1 LGVDERVMSGVFLA
15 KSYCHLAG
23 RLGRAAS
30 LVLLLLVAGC
40 VSGAGERDVA
50 ELALLQKH
58 AAFQPFTIGPGDV
71 LAIEVEGNADLNRP
85 VTVAPD
91 GSISL
96 RLLGDVHVL
105 GLTVQEIREKVCGLY
120 EQYIGKPRIEVTLTE
135 NRSARVYVL
144 GEVPRPGSQPYMG
157 QQTLLDAISAA
168 GGVTTRAAPKRVLLV
183 RGDPENPQV
192 FRINLNDIMKKG
204 RADQN
209 LFLAQNDVVFVPPNG
224 FASVGYAIDNVFF
237 PFQSLSSA
245 ATTVLVVQELGRSN
259 QPK

>member
-1 LGVDERVMSGVFLA
+1 MAFSCRFLWG
-15 KSYCHLAG
+15 L
-23 RLGRAAS
+23 LGRAACLALS
-30 LVLLLLVAGC
+30 LLVVGC
-40 VSGAGERDVA
+40 ASGAGERQVA

-58 AAFQPFTIGPGDV
+58 APFQSFTIGPGDV
-71 LAIEVEGNADLNRP
+71 LGVEVEGSPDLNRQ

-96 RLLGDVHVL
+96 RLLSEVQVL
-105 GLTVQEIREKVCGLY
+105 GLTIQEVRTKIAGLY
-120 EQYIGKPRIEVTLTE
+120 EQYIGKPRIEVTLLE

-144 GEVPRPGSQPYMG
+144 GQVSRPGALPYVG

-168 GGVTTRAAPKRVLLV
+168 GGVTPRAAPKRVLVV

-192 FRINLNDIMKKG
+192 FRINLDDIVRRG

-224 FASVGYAIDNVFF
+224 FATVGFTLDNIFF
-237 PFQSLSSA
+237 PFQSLSTA
-245 ATTVLVVQELGRSN
+245 ATTILVVERLGTQS
-259 QPK
+259 K

>member
-1 LGVDERVMSGVFLA
+1 MPGVFLA
-15 KSYCHLAG
+15 KSYRHLAG
-23 RLGRAAS
+23 RLGRAAC
-30 LVLLLLVAGC
+30 VACLLFLAGC
-40 VSGAGERDVA
+40 ASGAGEREVA

-58 AAFQPFTIGPGDV
+58 VPFQPFTIGPGDV
-71 LAIEVEGNADLNRP
+71 LAIEVEGNPDLNRQ

-120 EQYIGKPRIEVTLTE
+120 EQYIGKPRIEVTLME

-144 GEVPRPGSQPYMG
+144 GQVFRPGAQPYMG

-168 GGVTTRAAPKRVLLV
+168 GGVTPRAAPKRVLLV

-192 FRINLNDIMKKG
+192 FRINLNDIVNRG

-209 LFLAQNDVVFVPPNG
+209 LFLAQNDVVFVPPNAFATVG
-224 FASVGYAIDNVFF
+224 FTLDNIFF
-237 PFQSLSSA
+237 PFQSMSAA
-245 ATTVLVVQELGRSN
+245 ATTVLVVEQLGTRN
-259 QPK
+259 QSSK